1 MRTPPMMSVELD
13 GEVVRRPGT
22 LDVMLYDR
30 TGKPIASR
38 MRPKLM
44 PGEVLRERAGMIPV
58 IEKASSAAGARDIY
72 RHQIVRAV
80 TGAHPAMLAKEA
92 DPVALDSLCRRLVD
106 AYDAMQLLRANGCG
120 RYSDSLADMVRMLLA
135 SKECSPNR
143 ASRD

>member
-1 MRTPPMMSVELD
+1 MMSVELD

-22 LDVMLYDR
+22 LDVLLYDC
-30 TGKPIASR
+30 TGKPVASR
-38 MRPKLM
+38 LRPQLN
-44 PGEVLRERAGMIPV
+44 PGEVLRERVGMIPA
-58 IEKASSAAGARDIY
+58 IEKVLSATGARDIY

-120 RYSDSLADMVRMLLA
+120 RYSDSLADMVRALLA
-135 SKECSPNR
+135 SKK
-143 ASRD
+143 